1 MDTNETPTIPGEHEV
16 EPDLD
21 IDQENPDLEVPDDDE
36 RETLEPVNDDD
47 LPEVDPHEDD
57 DAVLD
62 DEEN

>member
-1 MDTNETPTIPGEHEV
+1 MSEQPSIPGEHEV

-21 IDQENPDLEVPDDDE
+21 IDQENPDLEVPEDDE
-36 RETLEPVNDDD
+36 AIEAEPVAEDE
-47 LPEVDPHEDD
+47 LPEVDPHEDE

>member
-1 MDTNETPTIPGEHEV
+1 MSEQPSIPGEHEV

-21 IDQENPDLEVPDDDE
+21 VDQENPDLEASDDDE
-36 RETLEPVNDDD
+36 QQTLEPVHDDD
-47 LPEVDPHEDD
+47 LPEVDPYEDD

>member
-1 MDTNETPTIPGEHEV
+1 MDTDETPTIPGEHDR

-21 IDQENPDLEVPDDDE
+21 IEQDDPDLELPDDDE
-36 RETLEPVNDDD
+36 DVALEAVPEAD
-47 LPEVDPHEDD
+47 LPDVDPHEDD